1 VYRSQ
6 RPGAR
11 VRQLRADVPEWVD
24 DLVARCLEHGI
35 DARPWDG
42 AELLELLHNGEA
54 KETMYQTANR
64 KQHKAERAVQEATAR
79 REIVSGD
86 QLTLHLAHDV
96 EMPFMHIPAGE
107 FLMGS
112 DPKVDTDALEDEQPQ
127 QRVYLDGYWMG
138 KTPVTNAQYAAFVK
152 ATGHQAPGH
161 WQSSTIPSGKEHH
174 PVVNVSWE
182 DAAAFCTWAS
192 QVTRREVR
200 LPTEA
205 EWEKAARGADGR
217 IYPWGNTNPN
227 ARRCN
232 FALNINSTT
241 PVERY
246 SPHGD
251 SPYGCADMAGN
262 VWEWCA
268 DWFDSRYYKAT
279 PARNPLGPQKG
290 QDRVLRGGS
299 WNSNAKN
306 VRSAHH
312 YWFAPTGMYD
322 GLGFRCV
329 VACLPRE

>member
-1 VYRSQ
+1 M
-6 RPGAR
+6 
-11 VRQLRADVPEWVD
+11 
-24 DLVARCLEHGI
+24 
-35 DARPWDG
+35 
-42 AELLELLHNGEA
+42 
-54 KETMYQTANR
+54 T
-64 KQHKAERAVQEATAR
+64 
-79 REIVSGD
+79 
-86 QLTLHLAHDV
+86 
-96 EMPFMHIPAGE
+96 
-107 FLMGS
+107 
-112 DPKVDTDALEDEQPQ
+112 
-127 QRVYLDGYWMG
+127 
-138 KTPVTNAQYAAFVK
+138 
-152 ATGHQAPGH
+152 
-161 WQSSTIPSGKEHH
+161 
-174 PVVNVSWE
+174 
-182 DAAAFCTWAS
+182 FCTWAS

-306 VRSAHH
+306 VCSAHH